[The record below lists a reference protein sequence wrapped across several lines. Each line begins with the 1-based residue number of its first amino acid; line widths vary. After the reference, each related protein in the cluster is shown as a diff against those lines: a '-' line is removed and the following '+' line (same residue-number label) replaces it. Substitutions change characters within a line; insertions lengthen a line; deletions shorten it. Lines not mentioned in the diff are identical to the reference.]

1 MKWAGGDPESGIA
14 DYQFAVCGTVLPDGS
29 ADDNAALLT
38 PESTHRQ
45 NYYQSL
51 RVGAIEGA
59 VQIYYRIEAKNK

>member
-1 MKWAGGDPESGIA
+1 M
-14 DYQFAVCGTVLPDGS
+14 CGNVLPDGS

-59 VQIYYRIEAKNK
+59 VQIYYRIEAKNKY